1 MTRFIPREK
10 LSKKARREL
19 DAQRRRTWAFSPIMK
34 KIESRKQYNRKR
46 LSYTSK
52 PPAHDAGGDFLSGR
66 EIGSLFLYH
75 KSDLT

>member
-46 LSYTSK
+46 LSYTS
-52 PPAHDAGGDFLSGR
+52 
-66 EIGSLFLYH
+66 
-75 KSDLT
+75 